1 LSPSKI
7 EPTRLA
13 APSCSAVLVN
23 SAADGAA
30 SLGNLL
36 VRSQCDGVSRCIP
49 IQLRH
54 RSSIGRRSHGR
65 SHIQHV
71 KKSPAG
77 GNAGFFVPK
86 TSARIAR
93 QASVCDQTLS
103 FDGQASGSARAREH
117 GSDRLTTAV
126 EVRRYGRKAM
136 EFRRPLALKRN
147 ESGSKEAQRH
157 QRSHTAR
164 ASTQNSTMDV

>member
-1 LSPSKI
+1 M
-7 EPTRLA
+7 A
-13 APSCSAVLVN
+13 APSCSAALVN

-36 VRSQCDGVSRCIP
+36 ARLQCDGVSRCIP
-49 IQLRH
+49 IQPRC

-77 GNAGFFVPK
+77 ETPGSLLRPK

-103 FDGQASGSARAREH
+103 FDGQASGSARARQH
-117 GSDRLTTAV
+117 GSDRLTIAV